1 MTLDQ
6 KVSINPCVG
15 IVYNERYSLR
25 IMLKIKGTQI
35 TIHPSIH
42 RFQNAFLRCPTPR
55 LLCFLSSHWPSLK
68 FLSFMAF
75 LMPSIQLFFGL
86 PRAVFCFG
94 IHFNAIFGNL
104 PSTILWTWPYHVS
117 WFCSISFKIVSSSP
131 ISCLIVTFLILSFP
145 DFLEDL
151 LRTSISVASV
161 SYYFLWVKLPPMVI
175 LFTPYFIVHHNKMH
189 SFKKVQY
196 LFNET
201 RLKLPFGS
209 FKDLCVCCEFLWLC
223 ISPTAHSWRISSVW
237 LCVLEGW
244 LLWLNMCVTHRMSD
258 TWRVLCTS

>member
-117 WFCSISFKIVSSSP
+117 WFCSISFIIVSCSL
-131 ISCLIVTFLILSFP
+131 ICCLIVCAILWGKLWEMTGHDCFRIRIVWAKMEFTNKQTLSNAWN
-145 DFLEDL
+145 
-151 LRTSISVASV
+151 V
-161 SYYFLWVKLPPMVI
+161 YFSRQEV
-175 LFTPYFIVHHNKMH
+175 
-189 SFKKVQY
+189 
-196 LFNET
+196 
-201 RLKLPFGS
+201 
-209 FKDLCVCCEFLWLC
+209 
-223 ISPTAHSWRISSVW
+223 
-237 LCVLEGW
+237 
-244 LLWLNMCVTHRMSD
+244 
-258 TWRVLCTS
+258 